1 MADNSDGFMRG
12 FILGGII
19 GAALGLFLAPKSGH
33 ELREDLSGEAEKL
46 LAKTKEDIENAKKAA
61 MKSFEEG
68 KDKILEKLVRDKEE
82 EETKSEDKAERPRRT
97 RTRPRRAKPK
107 SE

>member
-1 MADNSDGFMRG
+1 MSGNSDGFMRG
-12 FILGGII
+12 FFLGGII

-33 ELREDLSGEAEKL
+33 ELREDLGDEAEKL
-46 LAKTKEDIENAKKAA
+46 LAQAKEDIENAKKAA

-68 KDKILEKLVRDKEE
+68 KDKILEKLVREKEKEE
-82 EETKSEDKAERPRRT
+82 SKEEAENERPRRK
-97 RTRPRRAKPK
+97 RTRPRRPKPQ

>member
-46 LAKTKEDIENAKKAA
+46 LAKAKDDIENAKKAA

-68 KDKILEKLVRDKEE
+68 KDKILEKLVHEKVKKEPE
-82 EETKSEDKAERPRRT
+82 SEAKAERPRRT
-97 RTRPRRAKPK
+97 RTRPRRAKPQ